1 MMRILRVF
9 AIGSALVVFMGLSLG
24 IGPTG
29 FDLGDEAS
37 RFAILNVRLPRVL
50 TGVAVAFCSAFA
62 TVFFRLALRS
72 ELADPALFGITGFA
86 ALGSIVAI
94 VLGFDFGSPW
104 SFGLA
109 VLATLL
115 ALLPIAAIDKH
126 FSKVSFRS
134 SNLQNS
140 ALPLIGIT
148 FGMFSTALVGLL
160 ASATP
165 DPRLRSLTLWAYGSL
180 SLVTLEDSVLITAIA
195 GVAVLGS
202 LIAANF
208 VAKISLGR
216 LWLLGQGLSHNH
228 RLVVSLSL
236 VGLLSATASFATGSI
251 AFIGLVGAILGS
263 GVFGPSIRE
272 RLVGAGL
279 VAAILVL
286 AADLAARNVA
296 PPFELPLGVF
306 TALIGAPVVVMR
318 LFRSRRNA

>member
-1 MMRILRVF
+1 
-9 AIGSALVVFMGLSLG
+9 
-24 IGPTG
+24 
-29 FDLGDEAS
+29 
-37 RFAILNVRLPRVL
+37 
-50 TGVAVAFCSAFA
+50 
-62 TVFFRLALRS
+62 
-72 ELADPALFGITGFA
+72 
-86 ALGSIVAI
+86 
-94 VLGFDFGSPW
+94 
-104 SFGLA
+104 
-109 VLATLL
+109 
-115 ALLPIAAIDKH
+115 
-126 FSKVSFRS
+126 
-134 SNLQNS
+134 
-140 ALPLIGIT
+140 
-148 FGMFSTALVGLL
+148 
-160 ASATP
+160 
-165 DPRLRSLTLWAYGSL
+165 
-180 SLVTLEDSVLITAIA
+180 
-195 GVAVLGS
+195 